1 MWGTNAFVF
10 LISFVCA
17 PENYPNVLQVAGGAA
32 ERAGFYGGADAVTHY
47 EAVETAA
54 SLDEEDDWAPQ
65 CHWRIRELA

>member
-10 LISFVCA
+10 SIPFVYA
-17 PENYPNVLQVAGGAA
+17 PENYPNVLQVAGVAA
-32 ERAGFYGGADAVTHY
+32 ERAGFSGGADVVTHY

-65 CHWRIRELA
+65 YHWRIRALA